1 VTGALVGGQAGA
13 HADVPRPG
21 LSRRQLRTLRGST
34 FGLLVMLIIQF
45 GLGMAVNL
53 YVTLPA
59 ADKGTGILSAI
70 GKALSNGPAALAS
83 HAGLGLL
90 IVLAALALIVR
101 SIIARH
107 APTIVFSV
115 LGLLSIAAAAFNG
128 ARFVSDGGLANA
140 SLSMAL
146 AAAGA
151 MLWYTILLFLLA
163 NIAASGD

>member
-1 VTGALVGGQAGA
+1 VAVTTS
-13 HADVPRPG
+13 PRPG

-45 GLGMAVNL
+45 GLGIAVNL

-59 ADKGTGILSAI
+59 SDQGTGFLSAI
-70 GKALSNGPAALAS
+70 GKALSSSSVALAS

-101 SIIARH
+101 ASIARH
-107 APTIVFSV
+107 APSIVFSV

-140 SLSMAL
+140 SLAMAL
-146 AAAGA
+146 AAGGA
-151 MLWYTILLFLLA
+151 MLWYAILLFVLA
-163 NIAASGD
+163 STGGRED